1 MPKIPQ
7 NPISSGN
14 VIISL
19 ENANRIV
26 IRENPNTPGR
36 HWILEG
42 EGKHSL
48 MLINDLQC
56 VDLGL
61 DLETMKSL
69 MDDEEDNLELEVDR
83 LNKELK
89 SVETSLKILKNENAQ
104 L

>member
-1 MPKIPQ
+1 MQ
-7 NPISSGN
+7 TELSS
-14 VIISL
+14 
-19 ENANRIV
+19 ERIL
-26 IRENPNTPGR
+26 T
-36 HWILEG
+36 
-42 EGKHSL
+42 
-48 MLINDLQC
+48 LQDDIGYWKAKC

>member
-1 MPKIPQ
+1 M
-7 NPISSGN
+7 
-14 VIISL
+14 
-19 ENANRIV
+19 
-26 IRENPNTPGR
+26 
-36 HWILEG
+36 
-42 EGKHSL
+42 
-48 MLINDLQC
+48 
-56 VDLGL
+56 DLGL